1 MERSEQGPSQ
11 LPLLELTNGF
21 MSFKTFAAGVELN
34 VFTRLAGGRAVT
46 VEEFAELVGIDRRP
60 ADVLLTA
67 LTSIELLE
75 KDGERYR
82 NSAVAEEYLVEGR
95 PYFFGGYLQF
105 YNHAMYPGWQHVVH
119 SLRTNRPMF
128 MDSDKQD
135 SVFDSAEDRFL
146 MDFFWNAMHALAG
159 FTARELAGVYDFG
172 QHRRLLDVGGGSGGF
187 PIEICRRTPGLVASV
202 YELPHVC
209 EIVNEKVE
217 AAGMQDVIDSVP
229 GDFTSDPELP
239 GGHDAIL
246 LSQVLHC
253 GDEAAN
259 RALLKKCWDAL
270 EPGGAVLICELLLN
284 ADRTGPSTAAL
295 MGMNMLLSHP
305 GGQNYSETEY
315 ASWLTGA
322 GFEEPYVVRFEAAG
336 ANGAVV
342 ARKPAAAEA

>member
-1 MERSEQGPSQ
+1 MTNAESGPSQ
-11 LPLLELTNGF
+11 LPLLQLTNGF

-34 VFTRLAGGRAVT
+34 VFTKLAGGRAVT
-46 VEEFAELVGIDRRP
+46 VEEFAELIGLELRP
-60 ADVLLTA
+60 ADILLTA

-75 KDGERYR
+75 KEGDRYR
-82 NSAVAEEYLVEGR
+82 NAPVSEAYLVEGR

-105 YNHAMYPGWQHVVH
+105 YNHAMYPGWQHVVQ

-128 MDSDKQD
+128 VDSDKQD
-135 SVFDSAEDRFL
+135 SVFASDEDRFL

-159 FTARELAGVYDFG
+159 YTARALGEVYDFS

-187 PIEICRRTPGLVASV
+187 PIELCRSAEGLEASV

-209 EIVNEKVE
+209 DIVREKVA
-217 AAGMQDVIDSVP
+217 AAGMQHAVTAVP
-229 GDFTSDPELP
+229 GDFTADPQLP
-239 GGHDAIL
+239 GGHDVML

-259 RALLKKCWDAL
+259 RELLKKCWDAL
-270 EPGGAVLICELLLN
+270 EPGGTVLVCELLVN

-305 GGQNYSETEY
+305 GGQNYSEADY
-315 ASWLTGA
+315 ASWLTDA
-322 GFEEPYVVRFEAAG
+322 GFADPYVVRFEAAG

-342 ARKPAAAEA
+342 ARKPAA

>member
-1 MERSEQGPSQ
+1 MTNAGTGPSQ
-11 LPLLELTNGF
+11 LPLLQLTNGF
-21 MSFKTFAAGVELN
+21 MSFKTFAAAVELD

-46 VEEFAELVGIDRRP
+46 AGEFAELIGIEPRP
-60 ADVLLTA
+60 ADILLTA

-75 KDGERYR
+75 KDGETYR
-82 NSAVAEEYLVEGR
+82 NAPVAEEYLVEGR

-105 YNHAMYPGWQHVVH
+105 YNHAMYPGWQHVVQ

-128 MDSDKQD
+128 VDSDKQK
-135 SVFDSAEDRFL
+135 SVFGSAEDRFL

-159 FTARELAGVYDFG
+159 YTARALGEVYDFS

-187 PIEICRRTPGLVASV
+187 PIELCRRIPGLEASV

-209 EIVNEKVE
+209 DIVTEKVE
-217 AAGMQDVIDSVP
+217 AGGMEHAVTAVP
-229 GDFTSDPELP
+229 GDFTTDTELP
-239 GGHDAIL
+239 GGHDVIL

-253 GDEAAN
+253 GDEASN
-259 RALLKKCWDAL
+259 RELLAKCWKAL
-270 EPGGAVLICELLLN
+270 EPGGAVLICELLIN
-284 ADRTGPSTAAL
+284 AERSGPSTAAL

-315 ASWLTGA
+315 ASWLTDA
-322 GFEEPYVVRFEAAG
+322 GFAEPYVVRFEAAG

-342 ARKPAAAEA
+342 AHKPTA